1 MNLANTQTVAYLAS
15 NAGEA
20 VQQVNDTQAPMAIT
34 VDGQVRA
41 VVQDAASYQKTQDQI
56 AMLRLLAL
64 GRQQIEEGKVLDHDA
79 VVALLEA
86 EDSAR

>member
-1 MNLANTQTVAYLAS
+1 MNLSNIQTVAYLAA

-41 VVQDAASYQKTQDQI
+41 VVQDAGSYRKAQDQI

-64 GRQQIEEGKVLDHDA
+64 GKQQIEKGEVLDHDA
-79 VVALLEA
+79 VVALLTA
-86 EDSAR
+86 EDDAR